1 MLVEGAAIAIIFFIV
16 KFLEMRFVSGETLPL
31 KDLIRETAIVYLA
44 SVVGIYTLSQFR
56 HSDIIKNSIIG
67 GGGGG
72 GGVGNTDAGV
82 GAFTA
87 NPDF

>member
-1 MLVEGAAIAIIFFIV
+1 MLLEGGAIAIIFFIV

-31 KDLIRETAIVYLA
+31 KALIRETAIVYLA

-56 HSDIIKNSIIG
+56 HFDMSKNSIIG
-67 GGGGG
+67 GASGA
-72 GGVGNTDAGV
+72 DPSAA

>member
-67 GGGGG
+67 GGGVG